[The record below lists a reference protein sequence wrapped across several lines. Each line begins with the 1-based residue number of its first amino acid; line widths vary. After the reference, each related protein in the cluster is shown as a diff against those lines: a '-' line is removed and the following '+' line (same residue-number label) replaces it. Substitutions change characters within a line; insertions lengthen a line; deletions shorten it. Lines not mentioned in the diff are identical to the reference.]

1 MPFLYSND
9 VFMMTIL
16 CTPLR
21 FCPQFPWSATCL
33 GPSGNWGHWTIQQ
46 DRLFFFLFEEAKEKF
61 MNDTALY
68 ISQGDARWEGWFDG
82 KDYFNT
88 ECYVESAESGAKWQE

>member
-1 MPFLYSND
+1 
-9 VFMMTIL
+9 
-16 CTPLR
+16 
-21 FCPQFPWSATCL
+21 
-33 GPSGNWGHWTIQQ
+33 
-46 DRLFFFLFEEAKEKF
+46 LFFFLFEEAKEKF